1 MSRLRSPRS
10 AEDGSATIEVA
21 VLLPMLLVLL
31 FSGVQAALLHQARSL
46 AVAASSA
53 GAHAAGAEHGTP
65 AAGIAAAE
73 SFLTESAADA
83 FSAYAVTASASGT
96 TASVTVSGVSLSI
109 VPFWT
114 PEVRQ
119 TASVPREELSRP

>member
-10 AEDGSATIEVA
+10 AEDGSATIEMA

-31 FSGVQAALLHQARSL
+31 FCGVQAALLHQARSL
-46 AVAASSA
+46 AVAAASA
-53 GAHAAGAEHGTP
+53 GAHAVGAEYGTP
-65 AAGIAAAE
+65 AAGIAAAKG
-73 SFLTESAADA
+73 FLTESAEDA
-83 FSAYAVTASASGT
+83 FSSYSVTASASGT
-96 TASVTVSGVSLSI
+96 TASVTVTGVSLSI

-119 TASVPREELSRP
+119 TSSVPREEVSAP